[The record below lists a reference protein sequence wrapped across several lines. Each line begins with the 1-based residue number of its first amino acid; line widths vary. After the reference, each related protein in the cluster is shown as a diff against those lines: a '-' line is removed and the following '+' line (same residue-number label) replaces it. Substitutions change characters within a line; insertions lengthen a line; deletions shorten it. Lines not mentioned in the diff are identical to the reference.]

1 MAAQNEK
8 EHDDIIAKL
17 LERAKAENVKFNPE
31 KLQYKVKEV
40 KYMGNIVSESGLKPD
55 SEKVRAILD
64 MPLPKSKEELRRFLG
79 MVNFFSKFIPGQ
91 SSITDPLRQLLKKD
105 SVWDWSH
112 EHTGAVEQLKQILSS
127 QPVLKFFD
135 SAKPVKLQVDASK
148 GGLGACLLQDGHPV
162 AYASRS
168 LSSAEENYAQI
179 EKELTAVVFGCEKF
193 HCYVYGKP
201 IDIDSDHK
209 PLVSISRKPLVQA
222 SPRLQRL
229 LLRLQKYDVTINY
242 LPGKYMYV
250 ADALSRAFLPD
261 GPVPDEMNDD
271 VTKMIH
277 SLVENLPMTVEK
289 LVELKSATV
298 ENEVPQQLI

>member
-1 MAAQNEK
+1 MTSLCIRYIPTAEDIATRLGCKKLFSIVDGKDGFWQIHLDEESSYLCTFNTPFGHFRFTRLPFGVCLGPEVFQKKNEALLGDIDGVEVIFDDIIVAAQDEK
-8 EHDDIIAKL
+8 EHDEIMAKL

-168 LSSAEENYAQI
+168 LSSAEENYAQ
-179 EKELTAVVFGCEKF
+179 C
-193 HCYVYGKP
+193 
-201 IDIDSDHK
+201 
-209 PLVSISRKPLVQA
+209 
-222 SPRLQRL
+222 
-229 LLRLQKYDVTINY
+229 
-242 LPGKYMYV
+242 
-250 ADALSRAFLPD
+250 
-261 GPVPDEMNDD
+261 
-271 VTKMIH
+271 
-277 SLVENLPMTVEK
+277 K
-289 LVELKSATV
+289 LKRS
-298 ENEVPQQLI
+298 